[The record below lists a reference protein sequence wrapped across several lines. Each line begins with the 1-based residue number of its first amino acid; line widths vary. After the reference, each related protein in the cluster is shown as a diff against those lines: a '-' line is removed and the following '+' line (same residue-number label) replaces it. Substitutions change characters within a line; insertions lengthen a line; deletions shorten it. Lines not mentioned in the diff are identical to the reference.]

1 MKPLFYIALIL
12 CVSLFVLYP
21 TFNLALLGDDWLAFH
36 RYSQHLGPKSSGEFN
51 HLTYFLTPYGA
62 QDIMMGIL
70 QKIYN
75 YDSTKYYL
83 TSYFLRIIA
92 AFSLYPL
99 VTLLTNNRYSAIF
112 AVLFFSITVAGFDT
126 TNWSSNM
133 TTYITIAA
141 FNLFLFIFIKIRNEE
156 NFLKLLFADL
166 IYYIAY
172 ITTPIRM
179 HGSLIFIFLLE
190 LFWVLQKRNLQ
201 TVKRAFLR
209 FLSILGV
216 FLIIRFTGSSLGPPN
231 EPIERFLLGIK
242 TSSDLL
248 SQGGLDFLF
257 YPIVMFGSMIAPD
270 FILPFGSISRYVLLL
285 LIGGS
290 ALIVT
295 IFLIIKSFKQ
305 TDLSTGLFLGLTW
318 SILSFFFAWWWVP
331 TTIFPTTYR
340 YLVVSAIG
348 VSILF
353 ATIIA
358 LGKNKAQQRL
368 LFTLLSFIL
377 ILHIVSTRTY
387 INYLINS
394 HSQNISNKI
403 WSSIPRVPDIGRSKE
418 ATIFYFEGEP
428 GTETII
434 HDVITFGF
442 PPHMARLYH
451 LREEDGNFPIGTSE
465 WQEVVTAILNGEVQ
479 TMYGPAVPTNLER
492 VYAFYLAGRNNLIDI
507 TDKAREK
514 LKQIRSQ
521 SNQ

>member
-70 QKIYN
+70 QRIYN

-112 AVLFFSITVAGFDT
+112 AVLFFSITVVGFDT

-141 FNLFLFIFIKIRNEE
+141 FNLFLFIFIKIRSEG

-201 TVKRAFLR
+201 TVKRASLR

-231 EPIERFLLGIK
+231 EPIERLLLGIK
-242 TSSDLL
+242 TSSELL
-248 SQGGLDFLF
+248 SQGRIDFLL
-257 YPIVMFGSMIAPD
+257 YPIMMFGSMIIPD
-270 FILPFGSISRYVLLL
+270 FMLPQEARNVILS
-285 LIGGS
+285 LIGGCIL
-290 ALIVT
+290 ATL
-295 IFLIIKSFKQ
+295 IFLIFKLFKKYNIS
-305 TDLSTGLFLGLTW
+305 TALYLSLSW

-340 YLVVSAIG
+340 YLVVSVVG

-387 INYLINS
+387 TNYLINS

-465 WQEVVTAILNGEVQ
+465 WQEVITAILNGEVQ
-479 TMYGPAVPTNLER
+479 TMYGPTVPTNLER
-492 VYAFYLAGRNNLIDI
+492 VYAFYLAGKNNLIDI

-514 LKQIRSQ
+514 LKQIKSQ